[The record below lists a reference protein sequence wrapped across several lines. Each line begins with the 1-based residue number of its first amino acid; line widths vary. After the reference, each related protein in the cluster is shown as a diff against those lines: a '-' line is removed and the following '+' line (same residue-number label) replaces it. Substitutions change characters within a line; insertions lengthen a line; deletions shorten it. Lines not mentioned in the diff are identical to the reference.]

1 MEINF
6 CFLQTPAFSLLLP
19 VQQIIIHPDIL
30 SSKFDNPLPLC
41 HNRGV
46 KKETEKLQ
54 IAIYQTL
61 GDEKKIRVKIE
72 DENVWLTQKQ
82 IAELYDV
89 SIPTVNEHLLSI
101 VESNELEENSV
112 IRKFRI
118 TANDRKT
125 YETKHYNLDAILA
138 VGYRVRSDRGTQFR
152 KWETERLRE
161 YLIKGFTLDDERLKQ
176 GGGRARYFQ
185 ELLQRVRDIRSSE
198 RMFYQKVTDI
208 YTTRI
213 DYKINDELTKK
224 FFATVQNK
232 MHYAVHGCTAAEIIK
247 QRADSKKPLMGLT
260 SFKSDYITTD
270 DIVVGK
276 NYLTEPEINQLNL
289 IVSLYIDFAELQASS
304 GRLMKMK
311 DWIKKLD
318 EFLTISE
325 KKLLHSAGKISAKQA
340 EEKALKEYKKYRQE
354 RDKNYISDFD
364 REVKKLL
371 EMRIRKKV

>member
-1 MEINF
+1 MKFNQF
-6 CFLQTPAFSLLLP
+6 HKKP
-19 VQQIIIHPDIL
+19 QIIIYQAL
-30 SSKFDNPLPLC
+30 
-41 HNRGV
+41 GV
-46 KKETEKLQ
+46 EQ
-54 IAIYQTL
+54 
-61 GDEKKIRVKIE
+61 KIRVRVE

-82 IAELYDV
+82 IANLFDV
-89 SIPTVNEHLLSI
+89 NVRTVNEHLVTIYLDR
-101 VESNELEENSV
+101 ELDKNST
-112 IRKFRI
+112 IRNFRI
-118 TANDRKT
+118 VQK
-125 YETKHYNLDAILA
+125 ETSREVARDVKHYNLDAILA

-152 KWETERLRE
+152 KWATERLRE
-161 YLIKGFTLDDERLKQ
+161 YLIKGFTMDDERLKQ

-208 YTTRI
+208 YATSI
-213 DYKINDELTKK
+213 DYKVDTDLTQK

-232 MHYAVHGCTAAEIIK
+232 MHYAVHGHTAAEIIAR
-247 QRADSKKPLMGLT
+247 RADSRKPLMGLT

-289 IVSLYIDFAELQASS
+289 IVSLYIDFAELQAGS
-304 GRLMKMK
+304 GRLMKMQ

-325 KKLLHSAGKISAKQA
+325 KKLLHSTGKISAKQA

-371 EMRIRKKV
+371 EMEKKK